1 MKKIILIL
9 FIFCFSINAKSQYI
23 GGIADGFS
31 SAKITNIPTNDTIS
45 ISINLNSGWNLISS
59 NVIPTVPNMAN
70 VFQNISS
77 LVLVKNSSV
86 AIYNPIFGIN
96 QIGNWNIAEGYQVYV
111 SSPAILEIVGNAVI
125 PEFTQIYL
133 NAGWNLI
140 SYLRNND
147 MLISLALQS
156 IEDELIFAKDGLGNI
171 YHPTFGINN
180 IGDMQQ
186 GKGYWLY
193 MSLPVIFI
201 YPEN

>member
-1 MKKIILIL
+1 MKKIMLIL
-9 FIFCFSINAKSQYI
+9 FIFCFGMNAKSQYF

-31 SAKITNIPTNDTIS
+31 SAKITNFPTEDTTS

-59 NVIPTVPNMAN
+59 NVIPLTPNLAN
-70 VFQNISS
+70 VFQNIGS
-77 LVLVKNSSV
+77 LVLVKNSSG
-86 AIYNPIFGIN
+86 AIYNPVFGIN

-111 SSPAILEIVGNAVI
+111 SSPSILEIVGNAVI

-156 IEDELIFAKDGLGNI
+156 IEEELIFAKDGLGNI

-180 IGDMQQ
+180 IGDMEQ

-193 MSLPVIFI
+193 MSSPVLLI